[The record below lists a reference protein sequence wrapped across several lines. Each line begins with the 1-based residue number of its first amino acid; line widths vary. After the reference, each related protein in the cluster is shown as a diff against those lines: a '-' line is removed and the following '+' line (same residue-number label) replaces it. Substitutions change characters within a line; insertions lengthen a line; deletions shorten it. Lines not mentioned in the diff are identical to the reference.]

1 MNEIARNNLA
11 VLGAAQIATE
21 ERAEWDYY
29 STDPDCVNDLLN
41 KEPQLVNSNFKYLEP
56 CAGAG
61 AIADRFEQLTK
72 IKMDQYDIFPHKEN
86 IIQQDYMKL
95 NSVGQYDVIITNF
108 PYHAASKKNPI
119 GFNQLLV
126 KALKD
131 IKPGGYVCSFQKLL
145 HLESKNRYEDIY
157 SRFKPEKIYVYVKR
171 VKCYRGG
178 DTEKYKDMNSTI
190 CYSWV
195 IFHKDEKGFYSNK
208 ETKLD
213 WIYK

>member
-1 MNEIARNNLA
+1 MNEISRSNLA
-11 VLGAAQIATE
+11 TIGAAIIATE

-72 IKMDQYDIFPHKEN
+72 IKMDQYDIFPHKEG

-95 NSVGQYDVIITNF
+95 NSAGQYDVIITNF
-108 PYHAASKKNPI
+108 PYKMATKASPI
-119 GFNQLLV
+119 GFSQLLN
-126 KALKD
+126 KALRD
-131 IKPGGYVCSFQKLL
+131 IKPNGYVCSFQKLL
-145 HLESKNRYEDIY
+145 QLESKARYEEIY
-157 SRFKPEKIYVYVKR
+157 ARFKPEKIYVYVKR

-195 IFHKDEKGFYSNK
+195 IWHKDEKGFYSNK